1 MSPFDDD
8 WDSPDGERRP
18 ERRPRSAAPRRG
30 RPTARKYGKS
40 RDGAASFTAG
50 DEGAG
55 ARKYGRQA
63 LTPKDRPQD
72 SRRSQQPGPDDD
84 RNASGEHHGL
94 SRMRETVDRM
104 PPQSTYS
111 VREGSRTNETPLI
124 ESRYTEEPPLLDT
137 RSFIRAAY
145 EGRFL
150 ILGLVLVCMV
160 LAAGATTLLPKKY
173 TASASL
179 YFDPTRFQLK
189 WDGQSANQVLP
200 QTMTSLVNSQIEILT
215 SNALMQQVVKNLS
228 LSSGEAKGGTDP
240 VLLAAIQ
247 LRDAVTVQRTGDSF
261 LISVGATTRDPQQSA
276 KIANEVVDTFYK
288 YEGDIASDQYK
299 NVTTTLDRRLD
310 DLRQKAFSAEKAVQ
324 DYRAKNDL
332 VASKGILISD
342 DRLTALNSAL
352 VDAQQKT
359 IEARAKVDAAS
370 RLSLQDAVAGTSNTE
385 VASETLLQLRNQYA
399 TQAAQLSSL
408 QSQLGAR
415 HPSIA
420 AAEASLAGIRTE
432 MGQELKRIV
441 SSAQTELS
449 QAQRAQDE
457 MAKELTAQKALKLS
471 NSPNQAALDNLELQA
486 ETARNIYEAMLTRT
500 REANEEYNSLQSNI
514 RVISRA
520 EPPIFADGPSRTML
534 FVGGAFGGA
543 VLGFFLGLFIALV
556 RQLSRDPRVRSYF
569 SVRDEPQP
577 ANRG

>member
-8 WDSPDGERRP
+8 RDSSDRDRRP
-18 ERRPRSAAPRRG
+18 ARRPRPAASRGG
-30 RPTARKYGKS
+30 RPSARKYERS
-40 RDGAASFTAG
+40 LDDSATPGASETV
-50 DEGAG
+50 AG

-63 LTPKDRPQD
+63 PEDRELQP
-72 SRRSQQPGPDDD
+72 RRGAQANRDDD
-84 RNASGEHHGL
+84 RGTADERGDPSGV
-94 SRMRETVDRM
+94 RQVVDRY

-111 VREGSRTNETPLI
+111 VKQRPHAGGSQLI
-124 ESRYTEEPPLLDT
+124 ESRYAEEVPLLDT

-145 EGRFL
+145 AGRFM
-150 ILGLVLVCMV
+150 ILGFVLICMV

-179 YFDPTRFQLK
+179 YFDPTRFQLR
-189 WDGQSANQVLP
+189 WDGQSANQVMP
-200 QTMTSLVNSQIEILT
+200 QTMTSLVNSQIQILT
-215 SNALMQQVVKNLS
+215 SNTLMQQVAANLS
-228 LSSGEAKGGTDP
+228 LSSGEAKGGIDP
-240 VLLAAIQ
+240 DLLAAIQ
-247 LRDAVTVQRTGDSF
+247 LRDVVNVQRVGDSF
-261 LISVGATTRDPQQSA
+261 LISVGATTGDPQQSA
-276 KIANEVVDTFYK
+276 RIANEIVDTFYK
-288 YEGDIASDQYK
+288 YEVDIASDQYK
-299 NVTTTLDRRLD
+299 SVTSTLDRRLD

-332 VASKGILISD
+332 VAAKGVLISD

-352 VDAQQKT
+352 VDAQQRT

-370 RLSLQDAVAGTSNTE
+370 RLSLQSAVAGTSDTE
-385 VASETLLQLRNQYA
+385 VASETLLQLRSQYA
-399 TQAAQLSSL
+399 AQAAELSSL

-441 SSAQTELS
+441 STAQTDLS
-449 QAQRAQDE
+449 QAQKAQDE
-457 MAKELTAQKALKLS
+457 IAKELTAQKALKLS

-486 ETARNIYEAMLTRT
+486 ETARKIYEAMLTRT

-534 FVGGAFGGA
+534 LIAGAFGGA
-543 VLGFFLGLFIALV
+543 VLGFCLGLFIALV
-556 RQLSRDPRVRSYF
+556 RQLARNPRVRAYF
-569 SVRDEPQP
+569 SVSDEQVP
-577 ANRG
+577 AP